1 MNIMIFVYYVC
12 EKRRTVCLKFLEK
25 CKPWKFLRKMYKMN
39 QLRVYTRNNVFI
51 PEYLVGFKTC
61 KNGK

>member
-1 MNIMIFVYYVC
+1 MYVK
-12 EKRRTVCLKFLEK
+12 KRRTVCLKFLEK

-51 PEYLVGFKTC
+51 PKYLVGFKTC